1 MSRNINI
8 VLDDSNKLEGYENVN
23 IQDMNNII
31 NGYVNNIICECLDK
45 IDFVQRIDAVRAI
58 VGKLSFGGTATFKFI
73 NATMFANR
81 IIKNEIDVQKMS
93 DIIIGTR
100 SLWTESM
107 ILEVFSSLPNLKIDK
122 NYIEHVYT
130 VITVTKSL

>member
-1 MSRNINI
+1 MNRNINI
-8 VLDDSNKLEGYENVN
+8 VLENSDKLEGYENVN

-31 NGYVNNIICECLDK
+31 NGYVNNIVCECLDN
-45 IDFVQRIDAVRAI
+45 IEFMQRLDAVKAI
-58 VGKLSFGGTATFKFI
+58 IGKLAFGGTATFKFI

-81 IIKNEIDVQKMS
+81 IIKNETDVQKIS
-93 DIIIGTR
+93 DIISGKR

-122 NYIEHVYT
+122 NYIEHVHT
-130 VITVTKSL
+130 VITVTKAL